1 MCSAL
6 NRGREARTGSR
17 QRRIRRRSQ
26 PRFCSSPSP
35 SFPSVLPLPP
45 PHAPHPP
52 VLPNNRNST
61 PLQGHLKIPR
71 PPSRKRKSSAT
82 SPSRKIYKNK
92 GRGRRGR
99 RRRCRTLVQK
109 RSFTRTRKKIPA
121 TSTSAKRRNKYPAEK
136 EETSTCISPYD
147 TQKALLFFH
156 PSFPRS
162 LPRRSPQKR
171 GEEGRGEDAED
182 GGKEA
187 KDVGG
192 SGDAGPEEEEAVG
205 DATKEKLC
213 RKKRRRKVR
222 QNHVT
227 TATARTTNGNE
238 NRRGD
243 RE

>member
-121 TSTSAKRRNKYPAEK
+121 TSTSAKRKKQIPSRERRNFHLHFSLRHTKSSSFLP
-136 EETSTCISPYD
+136 SLLS
-147 TQKALLFFH
+147 ALLAKEVTAK
-156 PSFPRS
+156 
-162 LPRRSPQKR
+162 KR
-171 GEEGRGEDAED
+171 GGREG
-182 GGKEA
+182 
-187 KDVGG
+187 
-192 SGDAGPEEEEAVG
+192 
-205 DATKEKLC
+205 
-213 RKKRRRKVR
+213 
-222 QNHVT
+222 
-227 TATARTTNGNE
+227 
-238 NRRGD
+238 
-243 RE
+243 

>member
-26 PRFCSSPSP
+26 PRFCSSPPP

-121 TSTSAKRRNKYPAEK
+121 TSTSAKRKKQIPSRERRNFHLHFSLRHTK
-136 EETSTCISPYD
+136 SSSFLLSLLS
-147 TQKALLFFH
+147 ALLA
-156 PSFPRS
+156 
-162 LPRRSPQKR
+162 K
-171 GEEGRGEDAED
+171 EVTAKKEGRK
-182 GGKEA
+182 GGVRMRRTEA
-187 KDVGG
+187 KK
-192 SGDAGPEEEEAVG
+192 PK
-205 DATKEKLC
+205 T
-213 RKKRRRKVR
+213 
-222 QNHVT
+222 
-227 TATARTTNGNE
+227 
-238 NRRGD
+238 
-243 RE
+243 